1 METVTRRRTARG
13 LPFAALAGAAA
24 LCVADP
30 GLGEDEAPPGEP
42 AAEEPLVQPPPP
54 GPELAEDGSG
64 WSQAAVARTSR
75 DLQKALEALLADP
88 DIDAAQATA
97 MQQREH
103 TAAIASVREI
113 AGINEELSRRLA
125 NGYTRDETQAFW
137 DRIALVDDDL
147 RAYAR
152 HSWLPPD
159 TRDRARRAGGLL
171 DELGAYY
178 EDEGLE

>member
-13 LPFAALAGAAA
+13 LPSAVLAGAAA
-24 LCVADP
+24 LCVAGP
-30 GLGEDEAPPGEP
+30 GLGQDEVPPPGEP
-42 AAEEPLVQPPPP
+42 AAGEPLVQPSPS
-54 GPELAEDGSG
+54 GPELADDGSG
-64 WSQAAVARTSR
+64 WNQQAVTRTSR

-113 AGINEELSRRLA
+113 AGINQELSRRLA
-125 NGYTRDETQAFW
+125 AGYTRDETEAFW
-137 DRIALVDDDL
+137 HQIALVDDDL

-152 HSWLPPD
+152 HSWLPPG
-159 TRDRARRAGGLL
+159 TRDRARRAGRLL
-171 DELGAYY
+171 DELGAHY
-178 EDEGLE
+178 EGLE